1 MNGTGS
7 RAKGADFSTVC
18 AAFRRA
24 GNQSSSRVDL
34 VSLKRNEGTIIGA
47 PQAHLTTVR
56 GPARSMHVSQERYGD
71 ALVLTPVGRVDNST
85 TDGLKSGLDA
95 YVATCRAGGD
105 RLVLDFSKVD
115 YISSVGLRV
124 LMLAAK
130 QIREQGGSI
139 VVAALQP
146 VVREIFEI
154 SRFNLVFQCFGSV
167 REALAK
173 VSPTALAAYDSAH
186 GT

>member
-1 MNGTGS
+1 
-7 RAKGADFSTVC
+7 
-18 AAFRRA
+18 
-24 GNQSSSRVDL
+24 
-34 VSLKRNEGTIIGA
+34 
-47 PQAHLTTVR
+47 
-56 GPARSMHVSQERYGD
+56 MHVSQERFGD
-71 ALVLTPVGRVDNST
+71 TLVLTPVGRVDNST
-85 TDGLKSGLDA
+85 TDALKSGIDA
-95 YVATCRAGGD
+95 YVASCRAGGD
-105 RLVLDFSKVD
+105 PLVLDFSKVD

-130 QIREQGGSI
+130 QIREQGGLI

-173 VSPTALAAYDSAH
+173 VSPAALTAYDSTH

>member
-1 MNGTGS
+1 M
-7 RAKGADFSTVC
+7 
-18 AAFRRA
+18 
-24 GNQSSSRVDL
+24 
-34 VSLKRNEGTIIGA
+34 
-47 PQAHLTTVR
+47 HL
-56 GPARSMHVSQERYGD
+56 SQERYGD
-71 ALVLTPVGRVDNST
+71 ALVLAPIGRVDNST

-95 YVATCRAGGD
+95 YVASCRAGGN

-124 LMLAAK
+124 LMLAGK
-130 QIREQGGSI
+130 EIREQGGSI

-167 REALAK
+167 REALTTTQPMAPDRWRYGSRSGERA
-173 VSPTALAAYDSAH
+173 VPSPSLWTPRRS
-186 GT
+186 GTSLPMR

>member
-1 MNGTGS
+1 M
-7 RAKGADFSTVC
+7 
-18 AAFRRA
+18 
-24 GNQSSSRVDL
+24 Q
-34 VSLKRNEGTIIGA
+34 
-47 PQAHLTTVR
+47 
-56 GPARSMHVSQERYGD
+56 VSQERYGD

-85 TDGLKSGLDA
+85 TDGLRAELNA
-95 YVATCRAGGD
+95 HLAACRKGGD

-130 QIREQGGSI
+130 KTREQDGSI

-154 SRFNLVFQCFGSV
+154 SRFNLVFQCFGTV
-167 REALAK
+167 REALGK
-173 VSPTALAAYDSAH
+173 VSATALAAYDSAH
-186 GT
+186 GA

>member
-1 MNGTGS
+1 
-7 RAKGADFSTVC
+7 
-18 AAFRRA
+18 
-24 GNQSSSRVDL
+24 
-34 VSLKRNEGTIIGA
+34 
-47 PQAHLTTVR
+47 
-56 GPARSMHVSQERYGD
+56 MHVSQERFGD
-71 ALVLTPVGRVDNST
+71 TLVLTPVGRVDNST
-85 TDGLKSGLDA
+85 TDALKSGIDA
-95 YVATCRAGGD
+95 YVASCRAGGD
-105 RLVLDFSKVD
+105 PLVLDFSKVD

-130 QIREQGGSI
+130 QIREQGGLI

-173 VSPTALAAYDSAH
+173 VSPAALTAYDSTH
-186 GT
+186 GA

>member
-1 MNGTGS
+1 
-7 RAKGADFSTVC
+7 
-18 AAFRRA
+18 
-24 GNQSSSRVDL
+24 
-34 VSLKRNEGTIIGA
+34 
-47 PQAHLTTVR
+47 
-56 GPARSMHVSQERYGD
+56 MHISQERYGD
-71 ALVLTPVGRVDNST
+71 ALVLTLAGRIDNST
-85 TDGLKSGLDA
+85 TEGLRAGLDA

-130 QIREQGGSI
+130 QSREQGGTI

-154 SRFNLVFQCFGSV
+154 SRFNLVFECFESV
-167 REALAK
+167 RAAIAK
-173 VSPTALAAYDSAH
+173 VSPNGLAAYDARR
-186 GT
+186 GP

>member
-1 MNGTGS
+1 
-7 RAKGADFSTVC
+7 
-18 AAFRRA
+18 
-24 GNQSSSRVDL
+24 
-34 VSLKRNEGTIIGA
+34 
-47 PQAHLTTVR
+47 
-56 GPARSMHVSQERYGD
+56 MHVSQERYGD

-85 TDGLKSGLDA
+85 TDGLKSDLDA
-95 YVATCRAGGD
+95 RVATCRKGGD

-130 QIREQGGSI
+130 KIREQEGVI

-154 SRFNLVFQCFGSV
+154 SRFNLVFQCFGTV
-167 REALAK
+167 REALGK
-173 VSPTALAAYDSAH
+173 VSAVALEAYDSAH
-186 GT
+186 GA